1 MPLLTPPEMKKIAK
15 SEKRTIGIN
24 FATVAVS
31 VNIFDV
37 FKPAM
42 FMILNRIS
50 KAILIGKLLPSKA
63 GKVMMKI
70 LAKPASIA
78 AQAIT
83 VTAQPRIPT
92 LKPTKSP
99 KAAFEYC
106 MAPPFL
112 SK

>member
-1 MPLLTPPEMKKIAK
+1 
-15 SEKRTIGIN
+15 
-24 FATVAVS
+24 
-31 VNIFDV
+31 
-37 FKPAM
+37 
-42 FMILNRIS
+42 
-50 KAILIGKLLPSKA
+50 
-63 GKVMMKI
+63 MMKI

-112 SK
+112 SKYPAVSARQADSSMTRIATPNMTAREAGPKPA